1 MSGNSICTLV
11 KSRFLEMY
19 GSEPIVV
26 RAPGRINLIGEHTD
40 YNDGFVMPAAIG
52 FYTWI
57 AAEKRT
63 DRSIEAYS
71 EHFKEKVQ
79 LSLDDLSGGAT
90 GHWSDFVRGVA
101 AVLSRA
107 GNTLTGANL
116 VIAGDIPLGSG
127 MSSSASLE
135 VATALALIQLS
146 NIAVPQLE
154 LAKLCQKAEHEYVG
168 TKCGIMDQFAAAS
181 GVVGQAIMLDCRSLE
196 SQALSIPAQLSVVIC
211 NSMVRHQ
218 LTSGEYNRRRL
229 ECESAVTALQ
239 REMTGVTA
247 LRDVSIEDLERYKQI
262 LPEQLF
268 RRCRHVILENQRVL
282 AATEALRSE
291 SAEQFGQ
298 LMFSSHASL
307 RDDYEVS
314 CKELDLLVDL
324 ASSGAGV
331 YGARMMGGG
340 FGGCT
345 VNLVHS
351 DHTAAFAAYVRHWYR
366 DKTDITPDIFICD
379 THSAKDSWNGR
390 ASIGDD

>member
-1 MSGNSICTLV
+1 VSGNSICTLV

-57 AAEKRT
+57 AAQKRP

-71 EHFKEKVQ
+71 EHFKERVQ
-79 LSLDDLSGGAT
+79 LSLDNLSGGAT

-135 VATALALIQLS
+135 VATALALIKLS
-146 NIAVPQLE
+146 NIDILELE

-168 TKCGIMDQFAAAS
+168 TKCGIMDQFTAAS
-181 GVVGQAIMLDCRSLE
+181 GVVGQAIMLDCRSLKYK
-196 SQALSIPAQLSVVIC
+196 ALSIPKHLSVVIC

-218 LTSGEYNRRRL
+218 LASSEYNRRRL
-229 ECESAVTALQ
+229 ECESAVMALR
-239 REMTGVTA
+239 REMTGLTA
-247 LRDVSIEDLERYKQI
+247 LRDVSIEDLERHQHI
-262 LPEQLF
+262 LPEQTF

-291 SAEQFGQ
+291 NAEQFGQ
-298 LMFSSHASL
+298 LMFRSHASL
-307 RDDYEVS
+307 RDDYQVS

-324 ASSGAGV
+324 ASSRGGV

-345 VNLVHS
+345 VNLVHTN
-351 DHTAAFAAYVRHWYR
+351 HAAAFATYIRRCYR
-366 DKTDITPDIFICD
+366 DKTDITPDTFICD
-379 THSAKDSWNGR
+379 THSA
-390 ASIGDD
+390 

>member
-1 MSGNSICTLV
+1 VSGSSSCTLV

-19 GSEPIVV
+19 GQDPLVF

-57 AAEKRT
+57 AAQKRM

-71 EHFKEKVQ
+71 EHFKEKVP
-79 LSLDDLSGGAT
+79 LSLDDLSGGPT

-101 AVLSRA
+101 AVLGCA
-107 GNTLTGANL
+107 GLTLTGANL
-116 VIAGDIPLGSG
+116 VIAGDLPLGSG

-135 VATALALIQLS
+135 VATALALIKLS
-146 NIAVPQLE
+146 NIVVTELE

-168 TKCGIMDQFAAAS
+168 TKCGIMDQFTAAS
-181 GVVGQAIMLDCRSLE
+181 GVVGQALMLDCRSL
-196 SQALSIPAQLSVVIC
+196 QCRALSIPHHLSIVVC

-218 LTSGEYNRRRL
+218 LASGEYNRRRL
-229 ECESAVTALQ
+229 ECEAAVTVLQ
-239 REMTGVTA
+239 REMKNVRA
-247 LRDVSIEDLERYKQI
+247 LRDVSIEDLERHKHN
-262 LPEQLF
+262 LPEQTF

-282 AATEALRSE
+282 AATEALKAGN
-291 SAEQFGQ
+291 AEQFGQ
-298 LMFSSHASL
+298 FMFRSHASL

-324 ASSGAGV
+324 ASSSAGV

-351 DHTAAFAAYVRHWYR
+351 DHAVAFAADIRRWYR
-366 DKTDITPDIFICD
+366 DKTGITPDIFICD
-379 THSAKDSWNGR
+379 TSSA
-390 ASIGDD
+390 